1 MTPLVLFHQNCL
13 DGQAAAAITA
23 RAIERDHEK
32 GVELGYGHLS
42 GDLNS
47 AVIAEKWGTLW

>member
-1 MTPLVLFHQNCL
+1 LV
-13 DGQAAAAITA
+13 GERIREAVAAQHAV
-23 RAIERDHEK
+23 RRPD
-32 GVELGYGHLS
+32 VLGYGHLS

>member
-1 MTPLVLFHQNCL
+1 MIPV
-13 DGQAAAAITA
+13 
-23 RAIERDHEK
+23 RDATVPRRLSLHHFRVK
-32 GVELGYGHLS
+32 PGILGYGHLS